1 MGGHGP
7 CPPCFP
13 PPPDGRVFP
22 GELCCSVA
30 STGSRW
36 VGRDGTKTE
45 QRRGQEVG
53 LRPHGPVPLF
63 PGACLVGQGVG
74 AVGQGVTGSTAGAG
88 QEPVAAL
95 LPRPG
100 SSRAGPWLCCL
111 LAGAQPSSWEG
122 GVLGRA
128 HKMCAGRR
136 VSVFCPRRVV
146 LPVGDSQFPTQSPGP
161 QPRGGDTCASLQ
173 CFSAAFLCVYQR
185 PPSKKAPRGC
195 VLFRA
200 VREGCGTW
208 PGESIVYPARCQPTG
223 HRGHSATL
231 EIVTRV
237 LLPSRPM
244 THVQLLRRKE
254 ITPCSGNFSHLFL
267 IVDDELGALF
277 LDDRLDPDFMPVPEG
292 QPRGQSCLFP

>member
-1 MGGHGP
+1 MARVWGATAPARLVVLLLLMALRTCEICAAPLRAQGAGEWAETRPKLGGTGGLKSGCIAMALHHPSLGP
-7 CPPCFP
+7 PSVV
-13 PPPDGRVFP
+13 DVRQRVM
-22 GELCCSVA
+22 
-30 STGSRW
+30 
-36 VGRDGTKTE
+36 
-45 QRRGQEVG
+45 
-53 LRPHGPVPLF
+53 
-63 PGACLVGQGVG
+63 
-74 AVGQGVTGSTAGAG
+74 GSTAGAG

-195 VLFRA
+195 ILFRA

-244 THVQLLRRKE
+244 THVQLLWGKE
-254 ITPCSGNFSHLFL
+254 MTPCSGNFSHLFL